1 MCLDTFQH
9 FSVSCSGSKNAL
21 LVMVFS
27 KLKVKNFERV
37 LRIKKQPKEMKEL
50 SKVQQKDY
58 SFVKQLTID
67 LLVVV

>member
-1 MCLDTFQH
+1 
-9 FSVSCSGSKNAL
+9 
-21 LVMVFS
+21 MVFS

-37 LRIKKQPKEMKEL
+37 LRTKKQPKEMREL